1 MSDERV
7 LRILAHLSDDGGDPG
22 TARLCV
28 VCAEVTNM
36 SGAGIMLMA
45 GSEPRGSV
53 CTTNDVSAQIE
64 QLQYTLGEGPC
75 IDAHSMQRPVMEPDL
90 ADPATPRWLAFS
102 PPALAAGARAVF
114 GFPLRV
120 GAVRLGARNLYR
132 DRPGVFSDEQHADAL
147 VMANVAARA
156 VLGMQGDTPL
166 GTLAAELDAGGDFQL
181 VVHQATGMVAAQL
194 DVSVG
199 EALSQ
204 VRAHAFANNLML
216 VDVAE
221 SLVNRRLRFD
231 PEDEHQ

>member
-1 MSDERV
+1 MPGERL

-90 ADPATPRWLAFS
+90 ADPATSRWLAFS
-102 PPALAAGARAVF
+102 PPALAVGARAVF

-120 GAVRLGARNLYR
+120 GAVRLGALNLYR
-132 DRPGVFSDEQHADAL
+132 DRPGVFSDEQHEDAL